1 MIIGNR
7 CFGCRRYCRKN
18 DFRASGSGLCEYEPE
33 LFDKKSIRCAFET
46 ARKLESQSI
55 AFDFLILNNEPKIV
69 EISYCFPMEGAS
81 DDCRG
86 YWDSNLNWY
95 NPPINLQS
103 FMIEDFIKNLKIG
116 KKTL

>member
-1 MIIGNR
+1 METDVSDAAVIVGRTI
-7 CFGCRRYCRKN
+7 
-18 DFRASGSGLCEYEPE
+18 SGLPE
-33 LFDKKSIRCAFET
+33 VVYVSMNQNYLIKRAFGALLKQRENWK
-46 ARKLESQSI
+46 ANLLL
-55 AFDFLILNNEPKIV
+55 FDFLILNNEPKIV